1 MFRSLI
7 VQMMEIH
14 RNNLAYVVA
23 ATLVVSILIVLVAW
37 KLLGTFL
44 LGTGEI
50 FGSLDFSD
58 KTSSG
63 WFLAHPLLAILGTVA
78 LPVPGLLVRKF
89 KGYWSKKVHAFLFSS
104 AVSALLASLFII
116 YASKEAK
123 NKPHLQSY
131 HGIFGA
137 LLTLGYVGMAMIGS
151 MALDPDTSFIR
162 EKHIRSWMKWIHKS
176 GGRILLVAGYW
187 ICLTGWY
194 KFFPG
199 AESIVG
205 AMVAGLATFLTFLRV
220 PVMDKKD
227 DKLLS

>member
-7 VQMMEIH
+7 VQMIEIH
-14 RNNLAYVVA
+14 RNSLPYVVA
-23 ATLVVSILIVLVAW
+23 ATLVVSILIVYFSGKQLAM
-37 KLLGTFL
+37 FL
-44 LGTGEI
+44 LGTGDV

-58 KTSSG
+58 KTSPG

-78 LPVPGLLVRKF
+78 IPVPGLLVRKF
-89 KGYWSKKVHAFLFSS
+89 KGYWSKKVHAFLFSV

-116 YASKEAK
+116 YGSKEAK

-131 HGIFGA
+131 HGILGA
-137 LLTLGYVGMAMIGS
+137 ILTLGYVAMAMIGS
-151 MALDPDTSFIR
+151 MALDPDTAFIR
-162 EKHIRSWMKWIHKS
+162 EKRIRSWFKWIHMS
-176 GGRILLVAGYW
+176 GGRILLVSGYW

-205 AMVAGLATFLTFLRV
+205 VIVAVFATFLTFLRV
-220 PVMDKKD
+220 PMMDKKD